1 MLIFVSLAMIPV
13 MGLEIASSLQ
23 QRREAAAEAVDRV
36 LSLANLAA
44 ATQRDLLHETN
55 QFLAALALLPSI
67 QYADVDAC
75 NEILAGLLEFH
86 PYTANLGLINR
97 EGDLLCSALPFT
109 PPINLS
115 DRAYFQRVL
124 QSRAFAV
131 GDYQVG
137 RITGTPN
144 INAGYPVLDPEGDL
158 QSVVFAAIDLTWI
171 NLIAENAGL
180 PEGSTVTSID
190 PRGVILAHFP
200 DPDLWISK
208 SMADTPLFAAVS
220 TQPGEGTVEVEG
232 FDGVER
238 LYGYTP
244 LLEGEGES
252 PYLIVGI
259 PTSAVFDGANR
270 SLAQGLI
277 GLTVIVMVGMAVA
290 WVGSEFFLMRDM
302 KKLVNAAHQ
311 MAFGDL
317 KVRADPAS
325 ATSEFGELARA
336 FNEMAESLQARVEDL
351 EHAEDRLRR
360 INRSLKVLSAS
371 NQMVVRS
378 RDEESLLKRICDIL
392 VEDGGYRMAWVG
404 FAETDKKKSVRP
416 LAQSGSEDGYLETL
430 GITWADTER
439 GRGPTGTAIRTGEP
453 SLARHIL
460 TDPACE
466 PWREQALKRGYQSL
480 LSLPLNNNGVT
491 FGALN
496 IYSNEPDAFDEE
508 ELGLL
513 DELASDVSY
522 GVLSLQNEAN
532 RQQAEEELRLLK
544 EFNENIVQTITDG
557 IMLEDEDSSITFVN
571 TAAARILGYDAEEL
585 IGLSSTVMI
594 PPDSLEIVQKMS
606 ERRHARFTDQYELE
620 LIRKDGGKVIALV
633 NASPRFE
640 ADRFSGSLIA
650 FADITALRMGER
662 KAQLRD
668 RLAVVG
674 EMAAGIAHDFN
685 NILGGIILYSQ
696 LLLKRLS
703 LPEDDQKRLVMIGQQ
718 ARRGADL
725 VGQILDFSRKSI
737 MERQPLDLS
746 QLLLELKPLLERTLP
761 ENMRLEYRSEGEG
774 YTVNADPTRMQQ
786 IVMNLAINARD
797 AMPEGGE
804 LRFELERIQVQPG
817 KPLFSDIP
825 PGEWVRL
832 TVADTGSGIPEDV
845 LKHIFE
851 PFFTTKPVGEGSG
864 LGLAQ
869 VYGIVRQHDGYID
882 VVSKLEQGTS
892 FIIYLPFDEGI
903 PVEADE
909 GDSTERID
917 GRGRT
922 IMLVEDND
930 AIKEAAAEI
939 LRSMNFRVLEASSG
953 KEAVDIFAQGPQG
966 IDLVISDLVMPD
978 MGGRELLGFIR
989 EGYPQVKMILMT
1001 GYPLGDGTREL
1012 FDQQKVAWMNKPFS
1026 DEDLAVV
1033 LRRVLG

>member
-13 MGLEIASSLQ
+13 VGLEVASSLQ

-44 ATQRDLLHETN
+44 TTERDLLHETN
-55 QFLAALALLPSI
+55 QLLAALALLPSI
-67 QYADVDAC
+67 QHADADAC
-75 NEILAGLLEFH
+75 NEILAGILELH

-124 QSRAFAV
+124 QSRAFAI
-131 GDYQVG
+131 GDFQVG
-137 RITGTPN
+137 RVTGIPN

-158 QSVVFAAIDLTWI
+158 QSVVFAAIDLTWV
-171 NLIAENAGL
+171 NLLAENARL

-190 PRGVILAHFP
+190 TRGVILAHFP
-200 DPDLWISK
+200 DPDTWISK

-220 TQPGEGTVEVEG
+220 TQVGEGIVEEVG
-232 FDGVER
+232 IDGVDR

-244 LLEGEGES
+244 LLEGEGEEL
-252 PYLIVGI
+252 YLIVGI
-259 PTSAVFDGANR
+259 PISVVFDEANR

-277 GLTVIVMVGMAVA
+277 GLTVIVMVGFAVA
-290 WVGSEFFLMRDM
+290 LVGSEVFLMRDI

-325 ATSEFGELARA
+325 ATSEFGELAQA
-336 FNEMAESLQARVEDL
+336 FNAMAVSLQVRVEDL
-351 EHAEDRLRR
+351 EQTEDRLRR

-378 RDEESLLKRICDIL
+378 GDEESLLKRTCDIL

-416 LAQSGSEDGYLETL
+416 FAQSGSEDGYLETL

-460 TDPACE
+460 TDPAFE
-466 PWREQALKRGYQSL
+466 PWREQALKSGYQSL

-522 GVLSLQNEAN
+522 GVLSLRNEVN
-532 RQQAEEELRLLK
+532 RKQAVEEIRRLK

-557 IMLEDEDSSITFVN
+557 IMLEDAGNSITFVN
-571 TAAARILGYDAEEL
+571 PAAARILGYDADEL
-585 IGLSSTVMI
+585 IGLSSTVI
-594 PPDSLEIVQKMS
+594 ISPDSLEIVQKMN
-606 ERRHARFTDQYELE
+606 ERRHARFTDQYEVE

-633 NASPRFE
+633 SANPRFE
-640 ADRFSGSLIA
+640 GDRFAGSLVA
-650 FADITALRMGER
+650 FADITALRLGER

-703 LPEDDQKRLVMIGQQ
+703 LPEDDQKRLEMIGQQ
-718 ARRGADL
+718 ASRGADL
-725 VGQILDFSRKSI
+725 VGQILDFSRKTI
-737 MERQPLDLS
+737 MERHPLDLS

-761 ENMRLEYRSEGEG
+761 ENIRLEYRFEGDE
-774 YTVNADPTRMQQ
+774 YTANADPTRMQQ
-786 IVMNLAINARD
+786 IVMNLVINARD

-804 LRFELERIQVQPG
+804 LRFELERIQVQSGMP
-817 KPLFSDIP
+817 FRDVP

-832 TVADTGSGIPEDV
+832 TVADTGSGIPEEI
-845 LKHIFE
+845 LPRIFE
-851 PFFTTKPVGEGSG
+851 PFFTTKPVGEGTG

-917 GRGRT
+917 GRGCT

-953 KEAVDIFAQGPQG
+953 KEAVDIFAKDPQG
-966 IDLVISDLVMPD
+966 IGLVISDLVMPD
-978 MGGRELLGFIR
+978 MGGRELYGILQ
-989 EGYPQVKMILMT
+989 EAHPEVKIVLMT
-1001 GYPLGDGTREL
+1001 GYPLGDGTKEL
-1012 FDQQKVAWMNKPFS
+1012 LEQVTWMIKPFNV
-1026 DEDLAVV
+1026 EDLVRV
-1033 LRRVLG
+1033 LHRVLG